1 MKGEY
6 LGPLHGM
13 PYAAKD
19 IIDTAGIRTTNGS
32 KLYDDNYPSKDA
44 FCIRK
49 FNDCGAILL
58 GKTNTHQYAAASTTI
73 NHFYGTT
80 KNPHDL
86 SRIAG
91 GSSGGSAS
99 AVASDMAPIALG
111 TDTGGSIRTPSS
123 LCGIVGLK
131 PTHGSISLSGV
142 FPNTPSI
149 DHVGPMCQSVMSA
162 AIAYEALQGFDPAD
176 PKSRRHEKFNHV
188 SITKNINNFR
198 IALCPELY
206 ENQELDKSVQIYFDN
221 TIEILREC
229 GAQVEYISLEKVDV
243 SSPSS
248 NLTADIS
255 MILSLL

>member
-1 MKGEY
+1 MTLSAVISRSAAAVAAAESIHVESALVDEISPNLNLTKGEY
-6 LGPLHGM
+6 
-13 PYAAKD
+13 KNS
-19 IIDTAGIRTTNGS
+19 TA
-32 KLYDDNYPSKDA
+32 P
-44 FCIRK
+44 
-49 FNDCGAILL
+49 
-58 GKTNTHQYAAASTTI
+58 TI

-221 TIEILREC
+221 TIYKKSHAME
-229 GAQVEYISLEKVDV
+229 S
-243 SSPSS
+243 
-248 NLTADIS
+248 
-255 MILSLL
+255 